1 MFVGVKVE
9 ALEQM
14 VDMTSKLFECDRDEM
29 FSYLLRLY
37 GECFFCCFFPHFS
50 LTHTHIAVCF
60 LETRSLIG
68 LLQL

>member
-37 GECFFCCFFPHFS
+37 GECFFLFFFLIFHS
-50 LTHTHIAVCF
+50 LTHTHLQCF

>member
-37 GECFFCCFFPHFS
+37 GACFFFFLIFHS
-50 LTHTHIAVCF
+50 LTHTPQCVSW
-60 LETRSLIG
+60 RRG
-68 LLQL
+68 L